1 MVGTCITSC
10 DENRPVCVC
19 FKSLLS
25 GDLIREEN

>member
-1 MVGTCITSC
+1 
-10 DENRPVCVC
+10 VCVC